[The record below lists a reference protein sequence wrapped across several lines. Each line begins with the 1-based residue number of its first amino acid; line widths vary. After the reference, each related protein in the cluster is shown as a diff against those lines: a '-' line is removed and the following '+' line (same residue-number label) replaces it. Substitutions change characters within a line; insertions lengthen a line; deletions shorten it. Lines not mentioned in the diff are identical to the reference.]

1 MKFISDNGPHIKSD
15 DSTRKI
21 MTRLLIAL
29 MPIVCFAI
37 FKNSILVYLK
47 TNASVIDVINP
58 ILMIIV
64 GIVTSYLSEALYI
77 KIFNKK
83 SIKDTIRETSKSFA
97 VIPGLFLALVLPAN
111 TPLYLVCFGAFTG
124 SVIGKMIFGGF
135 GNNIFNPALIGYLM
149 VSASYQGLVG
159 SYLNLYELDTISG
172 ATALT
177 NLSNMG
183 YYGSYDALV
192 SPYGSLF
199 NFLFGMIP
207 GTIGEVSKLL
217 IILAFIYLTIT
228 KTIKWRIPVMYTLTV
243 FLSTFIIG
251 NILSLGVWY
260 PLFHVLSGGLLFGA
274 VFMATDP
281 VTSPI
286 TKSGQVLYGISLG
299 ILTVLLR
306 FLTPYPEG
314 VMTSI
319 LFMNLLVFLFD
330 KIGLKIK
337 NDKKN
342 LVIPYIIIILL
353 FISVSLGIGF
363 KVNKEVLSKDN
374 KDNLNVDIIDIK
386 DNGNTR
392 TYNVSSKGWGVIKA
406 SIEVSDDKIIS
417 ILITDSSSETQ
428 WNEIEKVNY
437 LDDLIKNQDDIDSLD
452 AVSGSTRTSN
462 GLKNM
467 IKKVK
472 GDINEK

>member
-183 YYGSYDALV
+183 YYGSYDVLV

-217 IILAFIYLTIT
+217 I
-228 KTIKWRIPVMYTLTV
+228 R
-243 FLSTFIIG
+243 
-251 NILSLGVWY
+251 N
-260 PLFHVLSGGLLFGA
+260 
-274 VFMATDP
+274 
-281 VTSPI
+281 
-286 TKSGQVLYGISLG
+286 
-299 ILTVLLR
+299 
-306 FLTPYPEG
+306 
-314 VMTSI
+314 
-319 LFMNLLVFLFD
+319 
-330 KIGLKIK
+330 
-337 NDKKN
+337 
-342 LVIPYIIIILL
+342 
-353 FISVSLGIGF
+353 
-363 KVNKEVLSKDN
+363 
-374 KDNLNVDIIDIK
+374 
-386 DNGNTR
+386 
-392 TYNVSSKGWGVIKA
+392 
-406 SIEVSDDKIIS
+406 
-417 ILITDSSSETQ
+417 
-428 WNEIEKVNY
+428 
-437 LDDLIKNQDDIDSLD
+437 
-452 AVSGSTRTSN
+452 
-462 GLKNM
+462 
-467 IKKVK
+467 
-472 GDINEK
+472 